1 MNEVALKGAARGR
14 TWDEGSFSLRDVL
27 TVVFKR
33 RRLIL
38 GFLVVAVGIGMAT
51 ALLLPP
57 TYEAT
62 SAILVKKSSAEVPLI
77 PTESSQLII
86 SQVTES
92 DLNSEIMIL
101 KSRPAIEE
109 VLRDLD
115 VGSSQRTESALQRV
129 QAQVKEMLGIPRLTF
144 FDAMVLELE
153 EDVRVS
159 PVRRSNVLQVS
170 YRHGDPDWATRV
182 VQGLTERYIT
192 RRSELY
198 QSPKAV
204 PFFEVEMKTAEAR
217 LRKAEQ
223 DLEAYSRQ
231 AGVSVLVSEGD
242 TQSLGAEKGA
252 TLGRLTE
259 FEQQLGEAAVELR
272 QQTQRVAALEAQLA
286 VEPERLPSAQ
296 RGNQDPTTEELERA
310 LVTLQLK
317 RDALTRD
324 FTPEN
329 RQVKDVDE
337 QIRAVEARLREAEDR
352 LNNINRTEIN
362 QIHQAVRGQLV
373 LARADLRGAQARY
386 DSLQTQVVNQRRQ
399 LDELNR
405 KSLTADEL
413 TREVRAASDAYVLY
427 KKKHE
432 EARISAA
439 MEQERIINVSIAQPA
454 LRPLK
459 PIAPKRRTN
468 VMFGA
473 LFGLFGGLA
482 LAFVIELLDHSF
494 TTGRELEARLG
505 IPLLGSIPD
514 ESSVGAAG

>member
-1 MNEVALKGAARGR
+1 MNGAITRGAGRAR
-14 TWDEGSFSLRDVL
+14 TWDEGSFTLRDVL

-38 GFLVVAVGIGMAT
+38 GFLVVAVGLGLAA

-62 SAILVKKSSAEVPLI
+62 AAILVKKSSAEVPLI

-101 KSRPAIEE
+101 KSRPAIED
-109 VLRDLD
+109 VLRELH
-115 VGSSQRTESALQRV
+115 VGTGRRSEGALQRTK
-129 QAQVKEMLGIPRLTF
+129 AQVKELLGIPRLSD
-144 FDAMVLELE
+144 FDATVLELE
-153 EDVRVS
+153 EDVEVS
-159 PVRRSNVLQVS
+159 PMRRSNVLLVS

-192 RRSELY
+192 RRTELY

-204 PFFEVEMKTAEAR
+204 PFFEEEMRTAEAR

-223 DLEAYSRQ
+223 DLEAYSRE

-252 TLGRLTE
+252 TLARLAE
-259 FEQQLGEAAVELR
+259 FEQQLGEAAVDLR
-272 QQTQRVAALEAQLA
+272 QQTQRVATLESQLA
-286 VEPERLPSAQ
+286 QEPERLPSAQ

-329 RQVKDVDE
+329 RQVKDIDE
-337 QIRAVEARLREAEDR
+337 QIRAVEERLKEAEAR
-352 LNNINRTEIN
+352 LNNINRTEVN
-362 QIHQAVRGQLV
+362 QIHQALRGQLL
-373 LARADLRGAQARY
+373 LARADLRSAQARY
-386 DSLQTQVVNQRRQ
+386 DSLQTQVVGQRRQ

-405 KSLTADEL
+405 KSLTSDEL
-413 TREVRAASDAYVLY
+413 AREVRAAEDAYVLY

-454 LRPLK
+454 QRPLK

-468 VMFGA
+468 VLLGV
-473 LFGLFGGLA
+473 LFGLFGGLG
-482 LAFVIELLDHSF
+482 LAFVMELFDHSF

-514 ESSVGAAG
+514 EGSVGTSG

>member
-1 MNEVALKGAARGR
+1 MNGAMTSGAGRGR
-14 TWDEGSFSLRDVL
+14 TWDEGSFTLRDVL

-38 GFLVVAVGIGMAT
+38 GFFVVAVGLGLAA

-57 TYEAT
+57 VYEAT
-62 SAILVKKSSAEVPLI
+62 AAILVKKSSAEVPLI

-109 VLRDLD
+109 VLQDLGG
-115 VGSSQRTESALQRV
+115 GSSTRREGALQRTK
-129 QAQVKEMLGIPRLTF
+129 AQIKEFLGIPRLAAL
-144 FDAMVLELE
+144 DALVLELE
-153 EDVRVS
+153 EDVEVA
-159 PVRRSNVLQVS
+159 PVRRSNVLQVR

-182 VQGLTERYIT
+182 VQGLTERYIS
-192 RRSELY
+192 RRTELY

-204 PFFEVEMKTAEAR
+204 PFFEEEMRTAEAR

-231 AGVSVLVSEGD
+231 AGVSVLAGEGD
-242 TQSLGAEKGA
+242 TQSLGAEKAA
-252 TLGRLTE
+252 TLARLTE
-259 FEQQLGEAAVELR
+259 FEQQLGEAAVDLR
-272 QQTQRVAALEAQLA
+272 QQTQRVATLESQLA
-286 VEPERLPSAQ
+286 QEPERLPSAQ

-329 RQVKDVDE
+329 RQVKDIDD
-337 QIRAVEARLREAEDR
+337 QIRAVQERLREAEAR
-352 LNNINRTEIN
+352 FNNINRTEIN
-362 QIHQAVRGQLV
+362 QIHQALRGQLL

-386 DSLQTQVVNQRRQ
+386 DSLQTQVVDQRRQ

-405 KSLTADEL
+405 KSLTTDEL
-413 TREVRAASDAYVLY
+413 TREVRAAEDAYVLY

-454 LRPLK
+454 QRPLK
-459 PIAPKRRTN
+459 PVAPNRRTN
-468 VMFGA
+468 LLFGMF
-473 LFGLFGGLA
+473 FGLFGGLA
-482 LAFVIELLDHSF
+482 LAFVIEFLDHSF